1 MRSFIATPGSHM
13 QWSLWSYDKPRQH
26 IEKQRHHFANKGLS
40 SQSYGFSSNR
50 VWLWEL
56 DLKEGWAPK
65 NWWFW
70 IAMLEKTLE
79 IPLDCKEIKPVHPK
93 GSQPWIFIGRTDAK
107 AETAILW
114 LLDQRAD
121 SFEKTQMLGKIEGE
135 RWRGWYRMRW
145 LDSITTSM
153 DMNLSKLQEK
163 TGKSGVLQ
171 SMESQRVG
179 QDWVNNNVMVL
190 LCPKGIWILIF
201 KPKCT

>member
-1 MRSFIATPGSHM
+1 MKSKDITLLTNDCLVKAMVFPVIVYGCESWTLKKAEHRRIDAFE
-13 QWSLWSYDKPRQH
+13 LWCWR
-26 IEKQRHHFANKGLS
+26 R
-40 SQSYGFSSNR
+40 
-50 VWLWEL
+50 
-56 DLKEGWAPK
+56 
-65 NWWFW
+65 
-70 IAMLEKTLE
+70 LE
-79 IPLDCKEIKPVHPK
+79 IPLDCKEIKPVNPK
-93 GSQPWIFIGRTDAK
+93 GNQPWIFIGSTDAK

-114 LLDQRAD
+114 LHDQRAD
-121 SFEKTQMLGKIEGE
+121 SFKNTLMLGKIEGE
-135 RWRGWYRMRW
+135 KWRGRYRMRW
-145 LDSITTSM
+145 LDSITNSV